1 MEGLSTILLYH
12 VVDACAFSND
22 LRNNL
27 ELETLQGETITVDL
41 KNLAIEDKTGTPAP
55 LDAEGLDI
63 LTSNGIVHT
72 INKVLL
78 PQVIIDAL

>member
-1 MEGLSTILLYH
+1 MDLANLSIL
-12 VVDACAFSND
+12 
-22 LRNNL
+22 
-27 ELETLQGETITVDL
+27 
-41 KNLAIEDKTGTPAP
+41 DKTGTPSG
-55 LDAEGLDI
+55 LVVEGLDI